1 MGNSYSLFLRQ
12 SYLDAWE
19 DYRRSLHRADFPVWD
34 YIILTASNEAQANA
48 YRQQIAIRRAKNL
61 LPERTHYAVLP
72 DPDGLRVGSG
82 GATLNA
88 LRYVCTQE
96 GTFAGKRIL
105 CIHSGGD
112 SKRVPQYS
120 ACGKLFSPVPRELPN
135 GRRSTLF
142 DEFIIGMS
150 GVPSRIRDGMLVLSG
165 DVLLLF
171 NPLQIDAPASGAAAI
186 SFKEDVET
194 GKNHGVFQM
203 DEQGNVGEF
212 LHKQTVETLTSR
224 GAVNAQGKVDIDT
237 GAVLFSADLLADLY
251 TLVDTPAKFAV
262 FVNDRARLSF
272 YGDFLYP
279 LASRSTLEQF
289 YREKPDGSFTEELH
303 ACRTAV
309 WQVLRKYRMRL
320 LRLAPASFI
329 HFGTTHELR
338 TLMTD
343 GVSAYSF
350 LDWKK
355 CVSGCC
361 SSANYALNNAM
372 VEEGCCIHDD
382 CYLEDSHVMGSAIIG
397 SGTVLSHVT
406 VSGKNIPA
414 NVVLHS
420 LKLKVE
426 RFLSVIRRGGTIEEA
441 KEIFQDAAISAY
453 QRRLIAEKAASADVF
468 TRMRIF
474 YCLGKV
480 LGDSQEGEAYIKR
493 AFEEIQ
499 RMVLAGAAAHGTGL
513 CAHHQP
519 VEEEAA
525 VRLPLR
531 VNWGGGW
538 SDTPPYCNE
547 KGGTVLN
554 AAILLGGEYPVEV
567 HVRRLPKPMVVLESA
582 DMGARGEFTAIS
594 DLQECHN
601 PYDPFVLHKAALI
614 ACGVIP
620 REGGELTDITA
631 KIGGLYVST
640 QMHGVPKGS
649 GLGTS
654 SILAGACVKALFQYF
669 GVAHTEDDLYE
680 HAMCVEQIMST
691 GGGWQDQV
699 GGMTPG
705 LKLITAPAG
714 IQQKLNVRHIALS
727 EDTKAELNAR
737 FTLIYTGQ
745 RRLARNLL
753 RDVVGRYIS
762 NAPDSL
768 YALEEIQRIA
778 VMMAFELERGHVD
791 DFAKLLN
798 RHWELS
804 KTIDAGSTN
813 TCIDQIFLAIDDL
826 IDGRMICGAGGGG
839 FLQVLLKRGV
849 TREQLN
855 ARLHDTFQDCGV
867 DVWDCTLV

>member
-251 TLVDTPAKFAV
+251 TLVDTPAKFAA

-355 CVSGCC
+355 CVSACC

-372 VEEGCCIHDD
+372 V
-382 CYLEDSHVMGSAIIG
+382 
-397 SGTVLSHVT
+397 
-406 VSGKNIPA
+406 
-414 NVVLHS
+414 
-420 LKLKVE
+420 
-426 RFLSVIRRGGTIEEA
+426 RRA
-441 KEIFQDAAISAY
+441 
-453 QRRLIAEKAASADVF
+453 AASMTIAIW
-468 TRMRIF
+468 R
-474 YCLGKV
+474 
-480 LGDSQEGEAYIKR
+480 
-493 AFEEIQ
+493 
-499 RMVLAGAAAHGTGL
+499 
-513 CAHHQP
+513 
-519 VEEEAA
+519 
-525 VRLPLR
+525 
-531 VNWGGGW
+531 
-538 SDTPPYCNE
+538 
-547 KGGTVLN
+547 TV
-554 AAILLGGEYPVEV
+554 
-567 HVRRLPKPMVVLESA
+567 M
-582 DMGARGEFTAIS
+582 
-594 DLQECHN
+594 
-601 PYDPFVLHKAALI
+601 
-614 ACGVIP
+614 
-620 REGGELTDITA
+620 
-631 KIGGLYVST
+631 
-640 QMHGVPKGS
+640 
-649 GLGTS
+649 
-654 SILAGACVKALFQYF
+654 
-669 GVAHTEDDLYE
+669 
-680 HAMCVEQIMST
+680 
-691 GGGWQDQV
+691 
-699 GGMTPG
+699 
-705 LKLITAPAG
+705 
-714 IQQKLNVRHIALS
+714 
-727 EDTKAELNAR
+727 
-737 FTLIYTGQ
+737 
-745 RRLARNLL
+745 
-753 RDVVGRYIS
+753 
-762 NAPDSL
+762 
-768 YALEEIQRIA
+768 
-778 VMMAFELERGHVD
+778 
-791 DFAKLLN
+791 
-798 RHWELS
+798 
-804 KTIDAGSTN
+804 
-813 TCIDQIFLAIDDL
+813 
-826 IDGRMICGAGGGG
+826 
-839 FLQVLLKRGV
+839 
-849 TREQLN
+849 
-855 ARLHDTFQDCGV
+855 
-867 DVWDCTLV
+867 

>member
-420 LKLKVE
+420 LKLTVE

-567 HVRRLPKPMVVLESA
+567 HARRLPKPMVVLESA